1 MIDIQKAIIKYKGR
15 SDYERFY
22 GDVDGTRY
30 FFMENGTLP
39 NGNMIGSTEL
49 VEVIE
54 PTATAS
60 SLGVLNPEGKVVI
73 PFQNKM
79 IKPIND
85 RLLLVELSKPVSKSV
100 SESLAS
106 RSDPLAATRL
116 VNTAAAIKE
125 KMNEK
130 LGTEGRFV
138 FNDQFSEASIFTND
152 GQNVMNDQY
161 YSYIGTKDDNIY
173 LTKNTVDSP
182 IDEYAINAP
191 FMKDDIF
198 ATAPRVEPENALDLK
213 QVVVDKQDIDTAVE
227 NTVLGD
233 NAEEVLEETAT
244 EEKVAEAVPEKDS
257 KVVAFPTVETERK
270 LEGLPTVQPVK
281 IVENTISDF
290 PSISKNE
297 LETGE
302 QDLFKE
308 EADTDFSVSDESL
321 EKAENTLLAHDEV
334 QPKSNN
340 LEMQKHS
347 TLDSE
352 VSDYYT
358 SEGSIFQDATSA
370 FAELITQNK
379 ELKSK
384 NTELKE
390 KNEVLETRL
399 SASRAKFIRYEK
411 AVGNLEARVQSQ
423 DAVIADQEEELMQL
437 RRQLQGKQDF
447 VKLLDE
453 ARGLL
458 GSDSDVA
465 YSENRGYGKKAA

>member
-1 MIDIQKAIIKYKGR
+1 MMDIQKAIIKYKGR

-30 FFMENGTLP
+30 FFMENGTLS

-60 SLGVLNPEGKVVI
+60 SLGVLSPEGNVVI
-73 PFQNKM
+73 PFENKL

-116 VNTAAAIKE
+116 VNTAATIKE

-130 LGTEGRFV
+130 LGAEGRFV

-161 YSYIGTKDDNIY
+161 YSYIGMNADSIY
-173 LTKNTVDSP
+173 LSKNTVDSP
-182 IDEYAINAP
+182 IDEYGINAP

-198 ATAPRVEPENALDLK
+198 ATAPRVEPEQALDLK
-213 QVVVDKQDIDTAVE
+213 QVVVDKQDIDTAIE
-227 NTVLGD
+227 NTAHED
-233 NAEEVLEETAT
+233 NTEEVLEETSL
-244 EEKVAEAVPEKDS
+244 EEKKEEPSQEKS
-257 KVVAFPTVETERK
+257 KVVAFPPIENK
-270 LEGLPTVQPVK
+270 HDLNKLPTVQPVK
-281 IVENTISDF
+281 IVENNISDF
-290 PSISKNE
+290 PSVSEDE
-297 LETGE
+297 LETRKK
-302 QDLFKE
+302 DIFKDE
-308 EADTDFSVSDESL
+308 EDTEFSISEESL
-321 EKAENTLLAHDEV
+321 EKAEHTLFAHDEV
-334 QPKSNN
+334 QRKADIQK
-340 LEMQKHS
+340 MQKNS
-347 TLDSE
+347 TLGSE

-423 DAVIADQEEELMQL
+423 DAVIADQEEELIQL

-458 GSDSDVA
+458 GSDVG
-465 YSENRGYGKKAA
+465 YSESRGYGKKAA